1 MYFKHYFFKWL
12 IYKSSIMQGL
22 AQMFD
27 TLKPFSRVTRKLY
40 PLLLAACFI
49 LPVAHAQDNARTD
62 IVNQPHLDAQMLSEV
77 DSVQPGESFWVAIKL
92 IPDDGWHTYWINPGD
107 SGLSTQINWQLGDG
121 VSAGDIVW
129 PVAQKYR
136 IGPLANYGFEDTTYL
151 LTEIHLDDDYSDS
164 ELRLEN
170 RVDWLVCEEYC
181 IPGYAEFTLTLPVS
195 SSAAQINEQNA
206 DSFAEARAN
215 LPETADWPA
224 YFDVQGNNVTI
235 LIEHPDAVAMA
246 SDSDFY
252 TYIGAGELVEHAE
265 SGDVEIADDSVI
277 VRRTRNTYFSG
288 VDSSFPLL
296 LSNSERAVLLTAQ
309 SSDGTAPGSA
319 VSTGSVSGTDTG
331 ISLASVLLFAL
342 LGGLILNL
350 MPCVFPVLSLKALAV
365 ANSGDRKLADALWY
379 TLGVILTF
387 MAFAAV
393 LLALRASG
401 EALGWGFQL
410 QNPWLIAV
418 LSVLFVA
425 IGLNLSGIFQF
436 GTKITQLAN
445 MTSQPAAGGA
455 KGSFATGVLAVI
467 IASPC
472 TAPFMGIALGF
483 AIIQPV
489 PIALLIF
496 ATLGLGLA
504 LPFILLG
511 LVPGLSR
518 FLPRPGP
525 WMDTFKQWLAIPMYL
540 TTVWLLWVFARQAGV
555 DSQAILLVALVLFTT
570 ALWWYGKRQ
579 LQSRKSISG
588 TVWLSILFALSV
600 VTLYAALN
608 MQQTSTQN
616 DSGDTAR
623 QWQTWSAERLAE
635 ARQDGP
641 VFVNMTADWCITCLA
656 NERVALETQSTREL
670 FASHDILYLKGD
682 WTLQD
687 PAITEYLA
695 DYGRNGVPLYVLY
708 WPGEDPV
715 VLPQILTNTII
726 RERVETFTH

>member
-1 MYFKHYFFKWL
+1 M
-12 IYKSSIMQGL
+12 S
-22 AQMFD
+22 A
-27 TLKPFSRVTRKLY
+27 TLKRFSHVTTAIY
-40 PLLLAACFI
+40 LLI
-49 LPVAHAQDNARTD
+49 LGGLFALPSAYAQTSAQTEV
-62 IVNQPHLDAQMLSEV
+62 ISQPHLDAQMLSEV
-77 DSVQPGESFWVAIKL
+77 ESAQPGASFWVAIKL
-92 IPDDGWHTYWINPGD
+92 MPDDGWHTYWINPGD
-107 SGLSTQINWQLGDG
+107 SGLATQINWQLPDG

-129 PVAQKYR
+129 PRADKYR

-151 LTEIHLDDDYSDS
+151 LTEISVDDSFSES

-181 IPGYAEFTLTLPVS
+181 IPGHAEFDLRLPVS
-195 SSAAQINEQNA
+195 TNTAQLSSDNA
-206 DSFAEARAN
+206 DSFTQARQN
-215 LPETADWPA
+215 LPQTASWPA

-235 LIEHPDAVAMA
+235 LIEHPEAVEMA
-246 SDSDFY
+246 AESDFY
-252 TYIGAGELVEHAE
+252 TYVGAGELVEHAE
-265 SGDVEIADDSVI
+265 SGDIEIAEDSVI

-288 VDSSFPLL
+288 VDDSFPLL
-296 LSNSERAVLLTAQ
+296 LSTSDRAVLLTAQ
-309 SSDGTAPGSA
+309 SSNGSSTAPSTTTQ
-319 VSTGSVSGTDTG
+319 VSTDGG

-379 TLGVILTF
+379 TAGVIITF
-387 MAFAAV
+387 LAFAGV
-393 LLALRASG
+393 LLILRASG

-410 QNPWLIAV
+410 QNPWLIAI
-418 LSVLFVA
+418 LSILFVA

-436 GTKITQLAN
+436 GSSITQLAN

-472 TAPFMGIALGF
+472 TAPFMGVALGF
-483 AIIQPV
+483 AIVQPI
-489 PIALLIF
+489 PAALLIF

-511 LVPGLSR
+511 LIPGLSR

-555 DSQAILLVALVLFTT
+555 DSQAILLVALVLFITT
-570 ALWWYGKRQ
+570 LWWYGKRQ
-579 LQSRKSISG
+579 LQSKKSVAGKI
-588 TVWLSILFALSV
+588 WLSILLLLSALTAYS
-600 VTLYAALN
+600 AIN
-608 MQQTSTQN
+608 IQQSPTQSDTA
-616 DSGDTAR
+616 DSGR
-623 QWQTWSAERLAE
+623 QWQSWSAERLAE
-635 ARQDGP
+635 AREEGP

-656 NERVALETQSTREL
+656 NERVALETQATREL
-670 FASHDILYLKGD
+670 FSNNDILYLKGD

-687 PAITEYLA
+687 PEITEYLA
-695 DYGRNGVPLYVLY
+695 QYGRNGVPLYVLY
-708 WPGEDPV
+708 WPGEEPL

-726 RERVETFTH
+726 RERVESFIR